1 MKQAPLFSLGSR
13 DLVNGLVVAF
23 LSSFLTGLVA
33 TLEAGQLP
41 TATELKSSLLVGL
54 AAGISYLL
62 KNLLT
67 NSQGQLLSSE
77 NK

>member
-1 MKQAPLFSLGSR
+1 MKQSSFFSLGSR

-41 TATELKSSLLVGL
+41 TATELKSSLLVGV
-54 AAGISYLL
+54 AAGVSYLL

-67 NSQGQLLSSE
+67 NSQGQLMTKE
-77 NK
+77 GE